1 MILAIDPQYLAL
13 PDSQRLLSKPISVKR
28 ALLREHK
35 AGSSCGVWTSYQNV
49 STTDSAKLY
58 ICSVNSLRIPPR
70 QENLV
75 CDLGRF
81 SYTTTN
87 LCMCEYIF
95 FFKDQDEGDMAM
107 VKPKAL
113 AVLRIRTL
121 SSFKG
126 KVSCFTLILTY
137 CYVKAINSDPPL
149 CWKPSPSG
157 PPTPAPQCQDV
168 LGASTVPVKTHCL
181 FNLDIR

>member
-1 MILAIDPQYLAL
+1 M
-13 PDSQRLLSKPISVKR
+13 SVKR

-49 STTDSAKLY
+49 SITDSAKLY

-70 QENLV
+70 QQNLV

-137 CYVKAINSDPPL
+137 CYVKAINSDLHCAGNHHHLDLPPQ
-149 CWKPSPSG
+149 
-157 PPTPAPQCQDV
+157 APQCQDV
-168 LGASTVPVKTHCL
+168 QVPALCP
-181 FNLDIR
+181 